1 MPKVLRYVHIDLNN
15 KTVKLRNHYLV
26 FLKSLGKMRSQFLK
40 LFLNL
45 WEMIEWIWIIAA
57 VSVVIMLLQRQTIY
71 QVYKSWLLTKKIQ
84 NLHSLTVIIT
94 ALTCVV
100 SMHLMNS
107 LNLQPFLHILSVTRH
122 FSRTYFYQWV
132 TTLKRSRN
140 VI

>member
-45 WEMIEWIWIIAA
+45 WEMIGWIWIIAA

-122 FSRTYFYQWV
+122 FSRTYFYQWA
-132 TTLKRSRN
+132 TLKRSRN

>member
-45 WEMIEWIWIIAA
+45 WEMIGWIWIIAA

-122 FSRTYFYQWV
+122 FSRTYFYQWA